1 MSIFM
6 RVDQRSNL
14 LKIEVEGEH
23 SELEELRDVHVA
35 LDFLIDNP
43 GMNLLCD
50 RRKQTRDR
58 DPAFNLSVADLIR
71 KKIQRV
77 GPRKFAYVVSEDQIS
92 RVNRKFCP
100 ALTEH
105 GLDIRIYSDLSG
117 ALSWLAEDRMERL
130 A

>member
-23 SELEELRDVHVA
+23 TELEELRDVHVA
-35 LDFLIDNP
+35 LDFLIANP

-50 RRKQTRDR
+50 RRKQTRKR

-77 GPRKFAYVVSEDQIS
+77 GRRKFAYVVSEDQLS
-92 RVNRKFCP
+92 QVNRKFCP
-100 ALTEH
+100 ALSEH
-105 GLDIRIYSDLSG
+105 GLKIRIYSDMSG
-117 ALSWLAEDRMERL
+117 ALSWLTEDTV
-130 A
+130 AKQA